1 MSKNMKM
8 PRHMMPP
15 GMSGMPGMGMPPGMS
30 GMPGMGMPPGMSG
43 MPPGMSGMPPDM
55 GPDMGHDMGHDMG
68 MPQDMGHDMGPC
80 MGMPNFIIVEYVWLG
95 GKKELRSKTRILDI
109 KISEFKGLEDIPEWN
124 YDGSSAGQA
133 TGFDS
138 DVIIKPRALF
148 KDPSNMSLIVMCD
161 TWTPDDKPL
170 ETNRRHWAQDIFN
183 KKKEEEPWFGI
194 EQEYFLMDK
203 KTGRPLGW
211 VEDNMPPQGQY
222 YCSNGTG
229 NAMGRH
235 IVEEHMHL
243 CLGAGIKLSGTNAEV
258 APGQW
263 EYQVGPCTGID
274 AGDQLWISRFLLI
287 RVAEKH
293 DVIVNFDPK
302 PLGENMGEWNGSGC
316 HTNYSTKNMR
326 EGAAGK
332 TGAGKTGA
340 GKTGA
345 GKTGLDFINEAL
357 DKLETNHMKHM
368 EVYGKDNEKRMTGKY
383 ETASYDTFTKGIAN
397 RGASIRIGN
406 KTFKDKKGYFEDR
419 RPSSNM
425 DPYDVTGI
433 MFETTVLI

>member
-1 MSKNMKM
+1 
-8 PRHMMPP
+8 MPP
-15 GMSGMPGMGMPPGMS
+15 GMGGMPPGMG
-30 GMPGMGMPPGMSG
+30 GMPS
-43 MPPGMSGMPPDM
+43 
-55 GPDMGHDMGHDMG
+55 
-68 MPQDMGHDMGPC
+68 
-80 MGMPNFIIVEYVWLG
+80 FIIVEYIWLG

-109 KISEFKGLEDIPEWN
+109 NISEFKGLEDIPEWN

-148 KDPSNMSLIVMCD
+148 KDPSNMSFIVMCD

-170 ETNRRHWAQDIFN
+170 ETNRRHWAEEIFN
-183 KKKEEEPWFGI
+183 KKKDEEPWFGI

-229 NAMGRH
+229 NAIGRH
-235 IVEEHMHL
+235 IVEEHMHI
-243 CLGAGIKLSGTNAEV
+243 CLSAGIKLSGTNAEV

-293 DVIVNFDPK
+293 DVVVNFDPK
-302 PLGENMGEWNGSGC
+302 PLSEGNWNGSGC

-326 EGAAGK
+326 EGVAGK
-332 TGAGKTGA
+332 TGSGKTGS
-340 GKTGA
+340 GKTGSGKTGSGKTGSGKTGS
-345 GKTGLDFINEAL
+345 GKTGLDFINDAL
-357 DKLETNHMKHM
+357 EKLEKNHMKHM
-368 EVYGKDNEKRMTGKY
+368 AVYGEGNEERMTGKY
-383 ETASYDTFTKGIAN
+383 ETARYDTFTKGIAN

-425 DPYDVTGI
+425 DPYDVIGI

>member
-1 MSKNMKM
+1 MD
-8 PRHMMPP
+8 MPP
-15 GMSGMPGMGMPPGMS
+15 GM
-30 GMPGMGMPPGMSG
+30 
-43 MPPGMSGMPPDM
+43 D
-55 GPDMGHDMGHDMG
+55 
-68 MPQDMGHDMGPC
+68 
-80 MGMPNFIIVEYVWLG
+80 MPNFIIVEYVWLG
-95 GKKELRSKTRILDI
+95 GEKELRSKTRILNI
-109 KISEFKGLEDIPEWN
+109 NISEFKGLEDIPEWN

-148 KDPSNMSLIVMCD
+148 KNPSNMSFIVMCD

-170 ETNRRHWAQDIFN
+170 ETNRRHWAEDIFN

-203 KTGRPLGW
+203 KTGMPLGW
-211 VEDNMPPQGQY
+211 MDSGMPPQGQY

-293 DVIVNFDPK
+293 GVVVNFDPK

-326 EGAAGK
+326 EGAAS
-332 TGAGKTGA
+332 
-340 GKTGA
+340 
-345 GKTGLDFINEAL
+345 KTGLDFINEAL

-368 EVYGKDNEKRMTGKY
+368 VVYGKDNEKRMTGKY
-383 ETASYDTFTKGIAN
+383 ETASYDTFSKGIAN

-433 MFETTVLI
+433 MFETTVL

>member
-1 MSKNMKM
+1 
-8 PRHMMPP
+8 
-15 GMSGMPGMGMPPGMS
+15 
-30 GMPGMGMPPGMSG
+30 
-43 MPPGMSGMPPDM
+43 
-55 GPDMGHDMGHDMG
+55 
-68 MPQDMGHDMGPC
+68 
-80 MGMPNFIIVEYVWLG
+80 
-95 GKKELRSKTRILDI
+95 
-109 KISEFKGLEDIPEWN
+109 LEDIPEWN

-148 KDPSNMSLIVMCD
+148 KDPTNMSLIVMCD

-170 ETNRRHWAQDIFN
+170 ETNRRHWAEEIFN
-183 KKKEEEPWFGI
+183 KKKDEEPWFGI

-203 KTGRPLGW
+203 RGRPLGW
-211 VEDNMPPQGQY
+211 MDSGMPPQGQY

-229 NAMGRH
+229 NAMGRE

-243 CLGAGIKLSGTNAEV
+243 CLTAGIKLSGTNAEV

-274 AGDQLWISRFLLI
+274 SGDQLWISRFLLI

-293 DVIVNFDPK
+293 GVVVNFDPK

-332 TGAGKTGA
+332 TG
-340 GKTGA
+340 
-345 GKTGLDFINEAL
+345 LDFINKAL

-368 EVYGKDNEKRMTGKY
+368 KVYGKDNEKRMTGKY

-433 MFETTVLI
+433 IFETTVLI